1 MLSKQWNE
9 VILFACEM
17 DLGANI
23 IQETFLNFY
32 KCGYKSDGSPLRSAR
47 GMTRLGALRGCPPL
61 EGVGGNAVPPRGRL
75 PPSSVAGLPDFL
87 YLYARQRTIL
97 PPKAG

>member
-1 MLSKQWNE
+1 MFLQSRGGFRGWNP
-9 VILFACEM
+9 
-17 DLGANI
+17 LG
-23 IQETFLNFY
+23 
-32 KCGYKSDGSPLRSAR
+32 
-47 GMTRLGALRGCPPL
+47 
-61 EGVGGNAVPPRGRL
+61 EGVGGDAVPPRGRL